1 MAVSLPSGFGS
12 TAQAYLNNFPGDP
25 RLETFNA
32 IKSTA
37 SADAAREMTRLNFT
51 KGMDMATDML
61 EVKGDLVERDMIND
75 QLQWEL
81 EKRQKF
87 TKQQNV
93 MSNLANIWGGDS
105 LNLRMAGDNL
115 KGATSTGGVTPQIS
129 AIEIPS
135 SSGGQLDTTA
145 LINALGEGL
154 GLGG

>member
-25 RLETFNA
+25 RLETFSA

-61 EVKGDLVERDMIND
+61 QIKGDLVEREMMND

-87 TKQQNV
+87 TKQQNI

-105 LNLRMAGDNL
+105 LNLRMAGDSL
-115 KGATSTGGVTPQIS
+115 KGAKSTGGLTPQIS
-129 AIEIPS
+129 TVEIPS
-135 SSGGQLDTTA
+135 SSGGQLDTASLMKT
-145 LINALGEGL
+145 LGESL
-154 GLGG
+154 GVQG